1 MFLYNWLKGLIY
13 RYCSRQK
20 FQPFIIGLIS
30 PPYSKN
36 AMVLLAQNELLK
48 GGGVDVNIEDVDVY

>member
-1 MFLYNWLKGLIY
+1 VERAY
-13 RYCSRQK
+13 RYCRRQK

-48 GGGVDVNIEDVDVY
+48 GGGVDVRMNDFDVY